1 MIPFFPEAFSDGDCH
16 DGSPDGRS
24 EPAVLPFQPRRTGS
38 SGSSPTPAQSNRHA
52 GAGRSSREA
61 GAVLQRHR
69 LDNDSY
75 APEKLRDLRILALRK
90 ITGKVDPAFATL
102 TINVPPSR
110 LTATLDDGHAL
121 RASSI
126 ACRVS
131 QDGR

>member
-1 MIPFFPEAFSDGDCH
+1 MVL
-16 DGSPDGRS
+16 
-24 EPAVLPFQPRRTGS
+24 AVSRRPRRRQIALNVG
-38 SGSSPTPAQSNRHA
+38 G
-52 GAGRSSREA
+52 GAYRGARWYIAHPRSTLYERAISRPIGHPETSA
-61 GAVLQRHR
+61 PSHPLPPHR
-69 LDNDSY
+69 R
-75 APEKLRDLRILALRK
+75 AEKLRDLRILALRK
-90 ITGKVDPAFATL
+90 ITVKVDPAFATL